1 MTMCATKHIPN
12 IITFTRL
19 AFTPLLVYFI
29 LQGVYMGAVIVFTVI
44 CLTDIFDGLTAR
56 MLGACTRVGAI
67 LDVITDL
74 FYIVSSL
81 VVLNIM
87 HMAPFW
93 LTLLVLFKFAE
104 FYGTS
109 YILRKCST
117 ESVFVSDLPG
127 RICAALLYMIPGVIC
142 LFQRIKFYGSG
153 LVVTTLLVL
162 IIFTALTSTCLR
174 WFKCMKMER
183 KHLL

>member
-1 MTMCATKHIPN
+1 MTMCAVRHIPN
-12 IITFTRL
+12 IITVARL
-19 AFTPLLVYFI
+19 ALTPLLVYFI
-29 LQGVYMGAVIVFTVI
+29 LQGVYTGAVVVLTVI

-67 LDVITDL
+67 MDVIADL

-104 FYGTS
+104 FCGTS
-109 YILRKCST
+109 SILRKDST
-117 ESVFVSDLPG
+117 ESIFVSDLPG
-127 RICAALLYMIPGVIC
+127 RICAVLFYIMPGIIC
-142 LFQRIKFYGSG
+142 LLHQLTFVGSSI
-153 LVVTTLLVL
+153 VVTILQIMT
-162 IIFTALTSTCLR
+162 IITALSSTCLR
-174 WFKCMKMER
+174 CLKCMKIER
-183 KHLL
+183 RQLL